1 MKKKWLSLATVLCFG
16 VGLVSGCKNDGSKF
30 ETLNIDGH
38 DIVLT
43 VGDTKYTADELFAEM
58 LNSQTG
64 AEEAYKKI
72 LKMMVENVIETDS
85 NMEAS
90 WELMLDSFEEEV
102 ESKAL
107 SEGISEDEAREA
119 LLKEDGYASV
129 EEKKD
134 AYLYEVKLA
143 KFQENYWNERKDY
156 YLEKLFGPSMQYL

>member
-1 MKKKWLSLATVLCFG
+1 MKKKWLSLATLLCFG
-16 VGLVSGCKNDGSKF
+16 VGFISGCKNDGSSF
-30 ETLNIDGH
+30 DTLNIDGH

-58 LNSQTG
+58 LDSQTG
-64 AEEAYKKI
+64 AEEAYKTI
-72 LKMMVENVIETDS
+72 LRMMVENVIETDS

-102 ESKAL
+102 ESKSL

-119 LLKEDGYASV
+119 LLKEEGYTSV
-129 EEKKD
+129 DEKKA

-143 KFQENYWNERKDY
+143 KFQENYWNDRKDY
-156 YLEKLFGPSMQYL
+156 Y